1 MGNTDTAALG
11 VNFLSALA
19 DLLICAGR
27 DRAADAIYAAIEV
40 EASPVPR
47 PELRLV
53 HSAEPLLTKV
63 SSDAVSRRRPQA
75 V

>member
-1 MGNTDTAALG
+1 MGNTHHDTLG
-11 VNFLSALA
+11 IDFLSALA
-19 DLLICAGR
+19 DLLMCAGR

-53 HSAEPLLTKV
+53 HSNEPLLTKV
-63 SSDAVSRRRPQA
+63 SSDPVSRWRPQA